1 MALQVPAAF
10 GLASRAL
17 PGSLVKA
24 GIAATAVTDPK
35 FLALGTMAGAPLL
48 YDATDGFTQ
57 SPSFSNLLI
66 TNPEELGRFFA
77 KERFSIEQALQEA
90 QKNLKQTLV
99 DNPKNYLELVK
110 FGYLDEIDKL
120 QNPPTP
126 ESVGERIMMPPL
138 PPQQV
143 PQPMEEMQIMQQPIQ
158 TMAEGGGM
166 QMQGTPMPPDLS
178 GQMQSQMPMDE
189 VSQMEVQEA
198 QEGLMQILQVI
209 ETLVQQGLS
218 EDEIIALLEQYGI
231 TEAELEQAAQVLGID
246 MQQLLGGSQM
256 QTPQEP
262 MMMARGGPSA
272 NEIVT
277 YTDPTV
283 VDVPKPTER
292 EKRIQEYLG
301 YIANDVVDYRGNV
314 LTETKTGRNIFKT
327 EPVNI
332 YLELLQKELGV
343 DESSKLIS
351 EAIENQKRINSDA
364 HYEYLLKLAE
374 MGADGLTMDSPR
386 VQDFIL
392 LRKLRGYESG
402 GPANSQTPE
411 EQIFSLNA
419 LINNLMTSYDM
430 LVRNNEFER
439 AQEVVDQIDKIQQE
453 IIALQSYRVPMGL
466 GQKKN

>member
-1 MALQVPAAF
+1 MALQVPAAL
-10 GLASRAL
+10 GLASRVL
-17 PGSLVKA
+17 PGSLAKA

-90 QKNLKQTLV
+90 QKNLKKTLV
-99 DNPKNYLELVK
+99 DNPRNYLELVK

-120 QNPPTP
+120 QNPST
-126 ESVGERIMMPPL
+126 GEIFEMPPL
-138 PPQQV
+138 PSQQA
-143 PQPMEEMQIMQQPIQ
+143 PQPMEEMQIMQQPMQ

-166 QMQGTPMPPDLS
+166 VMQGTPMPQDLS
-178 GQMQSQMPMDE
+178 GQMQPQMPMDE

-218 EDEIIALLEQYGI
+218 EEEIIALLEKYGI

-246 MQQLLGGSQM
+246 IQQLLGGSQM
-256 QTPQEP
+256 QIPQEP
-262 MMMARGGPSA
+262 MMMARGGPSV
-272 NEIVT
+272 NETVT

-283 VDVPKPTER
+283 TDVPKPTER

-301 YIANDVVDYRGNV
+301 YITDGVVDKRGNV
-314 LTETKTGRNIFKT
+314 FTETKTGVNIFKT
-327 EPVNI
+327 EPVRI
-332 YLELLQKELGV
+332 YLQLLQEELGV

-364 HYEYLLKLAE
+364 YYEDLLKSVE

-402 GPANSQTPE
+402 GPANNQTPE

-419 LINNLMTSYDM
+419 LINNLMKSYEM

-439 AQEVVDQIDKIQQE
+439 AQEVADQIDKIQQE
-453 IIALQSYRVPMGL
+453 IIALQSYKVPMGL